1 MGIEDVDGMWEELF
15 AEGGMDE
22 SDNIM
27 SMLGFDG
34 AMSEKFDEEYKK
46 INAEF
51 EKALL
56 DVDMEK

>member
-1 MGIEDVDGMWEELF
+1 MWEELF

-56 DVDMEK
+56 DGDMEK